1 MNSKKAHTVARS
13 PFRNVLIIKRS
24 EIIAAD
30 TVLPEIEAR
39 RAQVG
44 MSISTLCREAGV
56 TRTAYY
62 HWRRGGGMMPE
73 TLQAIESAIKKA
85 ERAAKRS
92 QSGKTEGSSKH
103 LHSEKV

>member
-1 MNSKKAHTVARS
+1 MNSKKAHKVARS

-30 TVLPEIEAR
+30 TVLPTIEAR
-39 RAQVG
+39 CAQVG

-62 HWRRGGGMMPE
+62 HWKRGGGMMPE
-73 TLQAIESAIKKA
+73 TLQAIENAIKKA
-85 ERAAKRS
+85 ERDVERS
-92 QSGKTEGSSKH
+92 RSDEVEASLGGAR
-103 LHSEKV
+103 

>member
-1 MNSKKAHTVARS
+1 MNGKKAHKVARS
-13 PFRNVLIIKRS
+13 PFRNVLIIKRA

-30 TVLPEIEAR
+30 TVLPAIEAR
-39 RAQVG
+39 CAQVG
-44 MSISTLCREAGV
+44 MSVSALCRQAGV

-62 HWRRGGGMMPE
+62 HWKRGGGMMPE

-92 QSGKTEGSSKH
+92 RSGGS
-103 LHSEKV
+103 